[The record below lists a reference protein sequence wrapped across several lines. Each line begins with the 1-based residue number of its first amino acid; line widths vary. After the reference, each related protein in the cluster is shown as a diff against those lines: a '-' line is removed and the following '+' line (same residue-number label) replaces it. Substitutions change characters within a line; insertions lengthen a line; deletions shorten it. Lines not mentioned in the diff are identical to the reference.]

1 MTKIVI
7 NKCWGGFSLSRNA
20 LHELRKMGNK
30 YALEETDDGEKYP
43 DGDTVRGDFERQHG
57 FTAYDS
63 YLRDIPRDDP
73 DFVKIAEEK
82 GSDWVSGKLANL
94 VVVEIPDDVEW
105 EIHEYDGME
114 SVEEKHRSWG

>member
-7 NKCWGGFSLSRNA
+7 NKCWGGFSASQKV
-20 LHELRKMGNK
+20 LHKLRDMGNK

-43 DGDTVRGDFERQHG
+43 DSDIIRGDMEREHEISP
-57 FTAYDS
+57 YDS

-73 DFVKIAEEK
+73 DFVKIVEEM
-82 GSDWVSGKLANL
+82 GEEASGHFANL
-94 VVVEIPDDVEW
+94 VIVEIPDGIEW
-105 EIHEYDGME
+105 SISDYDGME